1 MGSTVSLPRCDSVL
15 NSNHSLCRIAGPRV
29 ILIKWEHGMTVE
41 QSKKL

>member
-1 MGSTVSLPRCDSVL
+1 MGSTVSLPRYDSVL
-15 NSNHSLCRIAGPRV
+15 NSNPLCRIAGPRV